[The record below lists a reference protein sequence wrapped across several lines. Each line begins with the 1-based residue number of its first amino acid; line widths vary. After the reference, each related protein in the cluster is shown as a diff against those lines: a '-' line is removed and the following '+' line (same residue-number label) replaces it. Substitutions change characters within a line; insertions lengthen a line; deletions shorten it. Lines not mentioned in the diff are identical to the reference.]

1 LNVTYVDEN
10 SQYSVN
16 PFNLEKGQTAYVDQ
30 AGVDGTLDLVNQVA
44 NSSSFNITSFTKNKL
59 GDDLIISSSFRLN

>member
-1 LNVTYVDEN
+1 
-10 SQYSVN
+10 
-16 PFNLEKGQTAYVDQ
+16 
-30 AGVDGTLDLVNQVA
+30 VDGTLDLVNQVA